1 MYIHDLHVFY
11 AISIYTFTESY
22 QRINPRDKVCKR
34 ILEAAEK
41 MENRYNASKKIKI
54 TKYEVGDAVTVKVP
68 AQDRGPLDLRR
79 IPGIIVKVSNG
90 FHKIRTEFGVLR
102 TQYRTD
108 ELEKCAFN
116 VAEVE
121 GWKNEVILTLRE
133 AARKF
138 NKRADAVAVCKCKST
153 CATKKCRCFKLG
165 VKCTTRCHNGLSCS
179 NKGNSHQSFI
189 LHKCTD

>member
-1 MYIHDLHVFY
+1 MKD
-11 AISIYTFTESY
+11 
-22 QRINPRDKVCKR
+22 
-34 ILEAAEK
+34 
-41 MENRYNASKKIKI
+41 RYNTAKKIKI

-79 IPGIIVKVSNG
+79 IPGVIVKISNG
-90 FHKIRTEFGVLR
+90 FHTIQTQFGMLR

-108 ELEKCAFN
+108 ELEKCPFK
-116 VAEVE
+116 VTEVE
-121 GWKNEVILTLRE
+121 SCSNDTVLTLRE

-138 NKRADAVAVCKCKST
+138 NKRTDAVACCKCKSS
-153 CATKKCRCFKLG
+153 CATRKCRCFKLG

-189 LHKCTD
+189 IHESTDGNNI